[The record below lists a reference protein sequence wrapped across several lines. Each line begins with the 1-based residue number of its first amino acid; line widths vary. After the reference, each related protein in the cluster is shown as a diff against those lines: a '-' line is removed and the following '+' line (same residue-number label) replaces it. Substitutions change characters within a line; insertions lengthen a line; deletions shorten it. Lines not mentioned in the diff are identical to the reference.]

1 LLLQVTRVLRVE
13 QYRNVGMLECHPR
26 HYRSLQDYSFYC
38 RRRRHRHHHRCAHTY
53 ILMLGGRQ
61 QRQQFMANYHRHRQ
75 ESDDNSSKL
84 AQSVEVSNTRHCRL
98 TCYHY
103 RQKKSCK
110 LRWTFD
116 MIVPERLAK
125 SSAGV

>member
-1 LLLQVTRVLRVE
+1 MLLQVTHVLRVE
-13 QYRNVGMLECHPR
+13 QHRNAAMLEGHPR
-26 HYRSLQDYSFYC
+26 HYRSLQDYYFYC
-38 RRRRHRHHHRCAHTY
+38 RRHRRHHRCAHTY

-84 AQSVEVSNTRHCRL
+84 AQSVEVSNTRHYRL
-98 TCYHY
+98 TCHYY

-110 LRWTFD
+110 LR
-116 MIVPERLAK
+116 
-125 SSAGV
+125 